1 MLKFED
7 IEFFKNLKKK
17 YGYYN
22 IHNKKDRINP
32 SNNDN
37 WKEEVDKF
45 YNSKCNK
52 IYYRQFF
59 KYYIKDTNII
69 VLDFDNHNDNG
80 LTLEKIY
87 NKFPFLKNCY
97 YTLSKSGKGFHFFA
111 TCDEKY
117 FNISKKINC
126 NPDSGIVIDFLTD
139 IIEELPETQLFGDK
153 ITFLVEEEILLIYPE
168 INKKKKHI
176 GFNQM
181 PQEIKQK
188 IYNINNEQII
198 ELVNILNPD
207 RADDYDSWYKII
219 GALKSVNLEDIARQ
233 FSMKSQQYQQT
244 HFDKF
249 YKNQK
254 PLSVGIIYNMA
265 KEDNLTEYKEIVYKE
280 SKLCNVLQDTE
291 LADIYLENNENV
303 FFHPSNKHNCIYV
316 YNENKKIWS
325 EVDKENKLNYYIKI
339 DLDKK
344 IKNFINYLEKKISK
358 LICESTECVGDAS
371 KKDSIICETCMK
383 KKILYKNLGSATFNL
398 VQSKKQSTLNQI
410 ASACSDTLRAN
421 PTNIEMDSNPY
432 LFCWENNI
440 TYDIENQEFY
450 ERNKNDYITHTCGY
464 DYIKTDIN
472 NKEID
477 NYFNCIFPNEEV
489 KNCYIS
495 ILRTGLTG
503 NRPQKFTCAN
513 GGGRNGKGVTS
524 KIMSKLLGNYF
535 FNPPASIITEPWR
548 GSKASPEIANIKN
561 KRLCIIQEPEDKEE
575 AIGINIKK
583 LTGEDIL
590 PARKLYSNNTETQNN
605 VTYIMECN
613 ERLKISGD
621 VTNESMLQRYID
633 IYFTQ
638 TFTTNQQD
646 LNKPNY
652 KQAKPEYSSD
662 TFAENMRIAF
672 FHYLVENAKTEIYE
686 PEIVKERSIQYLNS
700 CEGVTMYFKDNY
712 KHTGNENDIVKVNDI
727 YNEYK
732 FTDDYINMDKKQ
744 KARVNVKY
752 IYNLMSK
759 KYNVYERKQIKGKQY
774 KNIILGYS
782 KIIEETEENY
792 FSD

>member
-1 MLKFED
+1 MNMKNFFENV
-7 IEFFKNLKKK
+7 FGTLKKK
-17 YGYYN
+17 YGYFN

-32 SNNDN
+32 SNSDN
-37 WKEEVDKF
+37 WEEEVQNIYNKKDNKMYYQKF
-45 YNSKCNK
+45 
-52 IYYRQFF
+52 I
-59 KYYIKDTNII
+59 KYYLDDTNLIC
-69 VLDFDNHNDNG
+69 LDFDNHNENG

-87 NKFPFLKNCY
+87 NNFPFLKNCY
-97 YTLSKSGKGFHFFA
+97 YTLSKSKKGFHFFI
-111 TCDEKY
+111 TTDEKY
-117 FNISKKINC
+117 LNIPKKINC
-126 NPDSGIVIDFLTD
+126 NGNMDIDFLTD
-139 IIEELPETQLFGDK
+139 IIEELPETELFGQQL
-153 ITFLVEEEILLIYPE
+153 TYLSEEQILKIYPE
-168 INKKKKHI
+168 INKKNI
-176 GFNQM
+176 GFN
-181 PQEIKQK
+181 EIPNELQQK
-188 IYNINNEQII
+188 IYNFNNEEII
-198 ELVNILNPD
+198 ELVNILNPN
-207 RADDYDSWYKII
+207 RADEYDSWYKIV
-219 GALKSVNLEDIARQ
+219 GALKSVNLQDIARE
-233 FSMKSQQYQQT
+233 FSMKSTQYDKLQ
-244 HFDKF
+244 FDNF
-249 YKNQK
+249 YQK
-254 PLSVGIIYNMA
+254 QKSLSIGIIHNMA
-265 KEDNLTEYKEIVYKE
+265 KEDNLTKYKKIVYKKT
-280 SKLCNVLQDTE
+280 KLNRILEDTE
-291 LADIYLENNENV
+291 LADVYLEKNEDV

-344 IKNFINYLEKKISK
+344 IKNYINYLEKETSK
-358 LICESTECVGDAS
+358 LICEDSECSGDSS
-371 KKDSIICETCMK
+371 KNESKICEICIK
-383 KKILYKNLGSATFNL
+383 KKNFNICIKNAKTNL
-398 VQSKKQSTLNQI
+398 KNSKKQATLNQI
-410 ASACSDTLRAN
+410 ASSCSDTLRAN
-421 PTNIEMDSNPY
+421 PTNIEMDPNPY

-440 TYDIENQEFY
+440 TYDIQNQEFY
-450 ERNKNDYITHTCGY
+450 QRNKNDYITHTCGY
-464 DYIKTDIN
+464 DYIKSDIN
-472 NKEID
+472 NQNID
-477 NYFNCIFPNEEV
+477 NYFNDIFPNEEV

-495 ILRTGLTG
+495 ILRTGLTA

-535 FNPPASIITEPWR
+535 FNPPASIITEGWK

-590 PARKLYSNNTETQNN
+590 PARKLYSNNTETENN

-638 TFTTNQQD
+638 TFTSNKQD

-652 KQAKPEYSSD
+652 KPAKPEYSTD

-732 FTDDYINMDKKQ
+732 FTDDYLNMDKKQ
-744 KARVNVKY
+744 KAKVNINY
-752 IYNLMSK
+752 IYNLLSK

-774 KNIILGYS
+774 KNIILGYC
-782 KIIEETEENY
+782 KIIEESEENY